1 MPEREILEVDVLFVG
16 AGPASLSG
24 AIHLNRILKENG
36 KEPSIAIIEKGAEV
50 GAHSLSGA
58 IVDPRALQE
67 LYPDYMDRGVPFE
80 SEVLE
85 EHMYYLTLSRKLPFP
100 FIPKSMSHHGCYVTS
115 IGKLTR
121 WLGNLCEE
129 EGIDIFCGFSGSE
142 LLYENDQ
149 VLGVRLGD
157 RGIDKNGQ
165 PKPNY
170 EAGGDLSLI
179 HI

>member
-24 AIHLNRILKENG
+24 AIHLNRLLKENG

-67 LYPDYMDRGVPFE
+67 LLPDYMDRGVPFE

-85 EHMYYLTLSRKLPFP
+85 EHMYYPVSYTHLTLPT
-100 FIPKSMSHHGCYVTS
+100 I
-115 IGKLTR
+115 
-121 WLGNLCEE
+121 
-129 EGIDIFCGFSGSE
+129 
-142 LLYENDQ
+142 LL
-149 VLGVRLGD
+149 V
-157 RGIDKNGQ
+157 
-165 PKPNY
+165 
-170 EAGGDLSLI
+170 
-179 HI
+179 